1 MTLSFKNIGT
11 GFALIWLINAY
22 NLDNFAVVASPAKYA
37 QVNTTSASNS
47 VFKPIL
53 PKLKQKTQIK
63 MRLPQYIPDLDGE
76 NPLYAIIETATKNQ
90 YEIMLAYAPDCGGGN
105 ACRLGFV
112 AGEAITQKTPRLS
125 GKPVSLNHNIIGYF
139 ADATCGA
146 NCSDSTLTWRQ
157 QGVQYTVGIKAG
169 DRNSLVKMAKS
180 AQ

>member
-1 MTLSFKNIGT
+1 MTFSFKNIGT
-11 GFALIWLINAY
+11 GFTLICLVNAY
-22 NLDNFAVVASPAKYA
+22 SLDNLAVVASPG
-37 QVNTTSASNS
+37 QVNLYSASNA
-47 VFKPIL
+47 VFQPIL
-53 PKLKQKTQIK
+53 PKLTQKTQIK
-63 MRLPQYIPDLDGE
+63 MRLPKYIPYVDGE

-90 YEIMLAYAPDCGGGN
+90 YQIMLAYAPDCGGGN

-125 GKPVSLNHNIIGYF
+125 GKIVSLNHNITGYF
-139 ADATCGA
+139 TDASCGA

-169 DRNSLVKMAKS
+169 DRNSLAKMAKS